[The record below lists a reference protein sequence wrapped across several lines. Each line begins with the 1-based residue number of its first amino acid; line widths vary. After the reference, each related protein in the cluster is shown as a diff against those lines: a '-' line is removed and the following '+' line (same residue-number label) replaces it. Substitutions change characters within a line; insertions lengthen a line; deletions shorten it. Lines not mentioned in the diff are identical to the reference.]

1 MGNENKSPLNGK
13 QSNSKN
19 YYEIDQTIKASAYKI
34 EEEILSK
41 FCSELGKDQVY
52 FEDVSVTI
60 KNYEN
65 II

>member
-13 QSNSKN
+13 QSDSKN

-41 FCSELGKDQVY
+41 FCS
-52 FEDVSVTI
+52 
-60 KNYEN
+60 
-65 II
+65 